1 MKSFIIGM
9 VHGLA
14 GSAAVM
20 LALLPTIDSF
30 LAGISY
36 LVLFGVGTVL
46 SMAIITIVLSV
57 PFAITGAYQKLNII
71 VSGVAGA
78 ISIIFGIAL
87 MSDIAL
93 DTAIIPF

>member
-1 MKSFIIGM
+1 
-9 VHGLA
+9 
-14 GSAAVM
+14 
-20 LALLPTIDSF
+20 
-30 LAGISY
+30 
-36 LVLFGVGTVL
+36 L
-46 SMAIITIVLSV
+46 SI
-57 PFAITGAYQKLNII
+57 PFALTGAYQKLNII